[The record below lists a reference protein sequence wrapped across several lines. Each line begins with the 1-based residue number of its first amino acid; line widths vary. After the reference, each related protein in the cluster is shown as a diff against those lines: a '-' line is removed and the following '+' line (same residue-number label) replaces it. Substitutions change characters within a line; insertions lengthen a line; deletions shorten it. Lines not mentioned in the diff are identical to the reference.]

1 MTENYLCKNE
11 PYYEINIHLVNGD
24 VITIYEPEY
33 INTLDSIMYALSLK
47 KEENV
52 LLCNSSVGKVIIP
65 RHNILYVSQSDIIL
79 PNLERE

>member
-1 MTENYLCKNE
+1 MSRRYLKENE
-11 PYYEINIHLVNGD
+11 PYYEIYIHLINGET
-24 VITIYEPEY
+24 ITIYEPED

-65 RHNILYVSQSDIIL
+65 RSNILYVNQSDVFD
-79 PNLERE
+79 PMFERD

>member
-1 MTENYLCKNE
+1 MCENYLCKNE
-11 PYYEINIHLVNGD
+11 PYYEIYIHLINGD
-24 VITIYEPEY
+24 IITIYEPED

-65 RHNILYVSQSDIIL
+65 RNNILYVCQSDVIKL
-79 PNLERE
+79 

>member
-1 MTENYLCKNE
+1 MSRRYLKENE
-11 PYYEINIHLVNGD
+11 PYYEIYIHLINGET
-24 VITIYEPEY
+24 ITIYEPED

-65 RHNILYVSQSDIIL
+65 RNNILYVCQSDVIKL
-79 PNLERE
+79 